1 MHGGCRSGSEA
12 AWPEV
17 DPKGWKKFRRFLGGA
32 AACPGDGPKS
42 AIHSGLESALGSH
55 PCVGLSS
62 YQAQSL
68 INLKEKVIHSG
79 KISAKSQGVRG
90 ATPPMGQDLLLIDC
104 RGNRSV
110 WGAIAERLV
119 GAPVIVKAK
128 ISVQGLKQIGPAGE
142 VAGIEKFVLQT
153 ASQALDENIVQG
165 RDRVHPC

>member
-1 MHGGCRSGSEA
+1 
-12 AWPEV
+12 
-17 DPKGWKKFRRFLGGA
+17 
-32 AACPGDGPKS
+32 
-42 AIHSGLESALGSH
+42 
-55 PCVGLSS
+55 
-62 YQAQSL
+62 
-68 INLKEKVIHSG
+68 
-79 KISAKSQGVRG
+79 
-90 ATPPMGQDLLLIDC
+90 MGQDLLLIDC